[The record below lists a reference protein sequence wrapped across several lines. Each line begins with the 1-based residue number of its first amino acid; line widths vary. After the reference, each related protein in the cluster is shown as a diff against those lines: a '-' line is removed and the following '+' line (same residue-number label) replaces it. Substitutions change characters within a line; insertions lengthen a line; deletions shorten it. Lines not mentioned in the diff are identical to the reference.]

1 MSIVNPF
8 QQINAN
14 LPQLAPAPL
23 SPGFDPAQLGDSA
36 PPQMPQSKRPQV
48 FGPTPQDRQETVE
61 GGKLEKDYQAD
72 LHPWGS
78 PENHP
83 GTGGKV
89 GHVFSQI
96 GNTLGD
102 ILAPKVMARIP
113 GTQAYRQQEENGL
126 EDRLNKLAQL
136 QSQIGEQGAQ
146 TSHLKEETAEMP
158 GKAESEDGLQG
169 AQVRHLNDESEGL
182 ENPQPSF
189 SIHDTEDGPLFV
201 NNATGTAQHLT
212 VDGVPVGPKIKLTQ
226 SQPIIG
232 EDGKPH
238 TYMLDEKGNKVTDL
252 GIHYEHPITV
262 NTGEKEGQNFFVPDG
277 NGGTKMIRVKPG
289 EPVPAGAQT
298 APGLNATNTP
308 TMTQRT
314 AAGRAE
320 TVVSMAPEV
329 LRRIDAMAPKL
340 GPIEGRWG
348 DFMQGKVGMDDPD
361 FAALRSDLLMM
372 ASAVALAHAQGR
384 LPENLRVE
392 FDRVINAPKQTSA
405 NLKATI
411 QTILP
416 WLQKMQENGQSG
428 VHGNTPAA
436 QGSGPA
442 VGTVE
447 GGYRFKGGDPSKQ
460 SNWEQVKK

>member
-136 QSQIGEQGAQ
+136 QSQLGEQGAL

-158 GKAESEDGLQG
+158 GKAESEEGFQG

-212 VDGVPVGPKIKLTQ
+212 ADGVPVGPKIKLTQ
-226 SQPIIG
+226 SPTIIG
-232 EDGKPH
+232 EDKKPH
-238 TYMLDEKGNKVTDL
+238 TYMLDDKGAKVVDLGVYYEKPSTVNVNAGNAEMDREATRLGKPYEKGIADASAQLEKIADARAMVNGNAESQAL
-252 GIHYEHPITV
+252 GIPKV
-262 NTGEKEGQNFFVPDG
+262 L
-277 NGGTKMIRVKPG
+277 
-289 EPVPAGAQT
+289 T
-298 APGLNATNTP
+298 AL
-308 TMTQRT
+308 
-314 AAGRAE
+314 
-320 TVVSMAPEV
+320 VS
-329 LRRIDAMAPKL
+329 
-340 GPIEGRWG
+340 G
-348 DFMQGKVGMDDPD
+348 
-361 FAALRSDLLMM
+361 
-372 ASAVALAHAQGR
+372 
-384 LPENLRVE
+384 
-392 FDRVINAPKQTSA
+392 
-405 NLKATI
+405 
-411 QTILP
+411 
-416 WLQKMQENGQSG
+416 
-428 VHGNTPAA
+428 
-436 QGSGPA
+436 QGSGIRITQA
-442 VGTVE
+442 ELNMIGKARGIAGDVE
-447 GGYRFKGGDPSKQ
+447 GTLNKWAGQGSLSKVQQQQLTQILDDVKARLEKKAAVHSAALDAINGAGSREEVIQADKQARKQLQQIEKYGHYEGEEVTVKGQPIAI
-460 SNWEQVKK
+460 KKIHPDGSFE